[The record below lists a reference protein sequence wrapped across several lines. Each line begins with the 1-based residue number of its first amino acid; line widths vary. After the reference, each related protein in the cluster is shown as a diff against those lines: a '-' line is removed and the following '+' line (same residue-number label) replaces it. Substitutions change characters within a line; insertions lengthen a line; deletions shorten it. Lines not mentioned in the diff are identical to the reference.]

1 MKIVI
6 IGSAHPLR
14 GGLASFNER
23 LAREIQKNNHEVKI
37 ETFSLQYPKILFP
50 GKTQYS
56 ESPAPDNLVI
66 KETVNS
72 INPLNWLSVGNRI
85 KKEKPDILIFKFWMP
100 FMSPCFGTIARFVK
114 KNKHTKVITIID
126 NLIPHEKRPGDKIL
140 TRYYVDSSDAF
151 LAMSASVYND
161 ISIFDTK
168 KPRLLSPHPLF
179 DNFGNR
185 ISRSEAIN
193 KIGVD
198 ENFKYILFFGF
209 IRDYKGL
216 DLLIEAFADERFK
229 SMPVKLIIA
238 GEFYSDSQKYLDM
251 IEKFNLNDRIIL
263 RTDFISN
270 EEVAGYFCA
279 ADIIAQPY
287 KSATQSGVTQ
297 IGFHFEKSML
307 VTDVGGLSEIIHHGK
322 IGYVVKPDSKE
333 IADALIDFF
342 SSDRKDT
349 FEKNIIEE
357 KKKFDWDIMFRN
369 IIKLYEETKYD
380 NKK

>member
-23 LAREIQKNNHEVKI
+23 LAKEIQKNNHEVKI

-72 INPLNWLSVGNRI
+72 INPLNWLSVGNRL

-100 FMSPCFGTIARFVK
+100 FMSPCFGTIARIVK
-114 KNKHTKVITIID
+114 KNKQTKVITIID

-140 TRYYVDSSDAF
+140 TRYYVNSSDAF

-179 DNFGNR
+179 DNFGSR

-193 KIGVD
+193 KIGAD
-198 ENFKYILFFGF
+198 DNFKYILFFGF

-229 SMPVKLIIA
+229 RIPVKLIIA

-251 IEKFNLNDRIIL
+251 IEKYNLNDRIIL

-270 EEVAGYFCA
+270 EEVAGYFCT

-307 VTDVGGLSEIIHHGK
+307 VTDVGGLSEIILNGK